1 MANLKQ
7 TIEFQAKGIA
17 KLKSQYKELESR
29 TKRLEGSTNRAGKS
43 MGAFAAKLGLTTAAL
58 YGTMRAMSGVVSVGR
73 QFEKNMSNVEAIS
86 GATGKELEALE
97 RNARELGSTSV
108 FTASE
113 IANLQVEFAKLGF
126 SSKEIRGVTKDT
138 AALASATGT
147 DLATSA
153 AVAGQTLRAFGL
165 DVSQTS
171 RVTDTMASSFSQSA
185 LDMDKFS
192 NSMAYVAPIAK
203 QVGVSV
209 ESTTAILGTLANAG
223 ISGSMA
229 GTALRKILLE
239 VGNESSKLSKRIG
252 FPVESTKD
260 LDRAFKQ
267 LNREGLSTAEMTDLV
282 GQRAVSAFG
291 ILLDGVDNT
300 VELTKSFKELEITA
314 QGMADVQL
322 DNLDGKITLLNSAME
337 GLGLRMFE
345 LVEGPLTSMVVGLT
359 DIAGEIDANTVK
371 SMLSFATGLG
381 GVIGAI
387 KLYNGAMLLAKY
399 RTVAFNAVFVKTPWG
414 AVAVAIGLLA
424 GAVFK
429 LVGVFDNIGKDVE
442 GTSDKLDSHKKAVDS
457 VKKSYDNLK
466 ASDIDDLW
474 EKMHNMS
481 DEEIWK
487 WADEGGKKTEEASE
501 ATKKLDDEL
510 AEYNKTFDEWLAT
523 QKEAVKAKE
532 QEILFN
538 EVLIENYPEMAESL
552 GLLKDKTEELTMSE
566 QKRAS
571 IMEEFRT
578 KQTES
583 IEGTFAK
590 EIELLEKR
598 RDLYIQAGADQTEAD
613 KMFEKQKMDLYMK
626 TAQTQ
631 ISGFASSM
639 QAMADAG
646 MVSEKTAKRVAQVQ
660 ALVDAYA
667 SANAAYKAMAG
678 IPVVG
683 PALAVVAAGAAIG
696 AGLANVKMIEQAE
709 TGFEG
714 VVSQPTMFMTG
725 EGNKREHVAVT
736 PLEGPN
742 INGPQGGGVVNVN
755 ISGGVVDESYVR
767 NELIPALNKQ
777 APWMLS

>member
-209 ESTTAILGTLANAG
+209 ESTTAILRTLANAG

-252 FPVESTKD
+252 FSVESAKD

-399 RTVAFNAVFVKTPWG
+399 RTVAFQAVLAKTPWG
-414 AVAVAIGLLA
+414 AVAVVAGLLA
-424 GAVFK
+424 GKMIELA
-429 LVGVFDNIGKDVE
+429 GVFDGLGEDTDDLSKKM
-442 GTSDKLDSHKKAVDS
+442 DKHKKAVDS

-474 EKMHNMS
+474 EKMQNMS

-501 ATKKLDDEL
+501 ATKK
-510 AEYNKTFDEWLAT
+510 
-523 QKEAVKAKE
+523 
-532 QEILFN
+532 
-538 EVLIENYPEMAESL
+538 
-552 GLLKDKTEELTMSE
+552 LKDKTEELTMSE

-631 ISGFASSM
+631 IAGFASSM

-767 NELIPALNKQ
+767 MN
-777 APWMLS
+777 